1 MKTRLF
7 LVAVWTA
14 AIVTSTVADSDFSTQ
29 PRLPDDQRQTAQQA
43 ADEFKAGHFDAAAGL
58 YQSIIKAYPDS
69 LYAWSNLGATRFQ
82 QGHLDEAREAF
93 KHALTLN
100 PKDEL
105 VLVDLGIVYYQLNS
119 FPDAIR
125 FLKAA
130 IAVNP
135 NDAST
140 HNFLGSTYEK
150 AGMTQEAK
158 LEHQKASELQAKEK
172 AGEILL
178 PATRD

>member
-1 MKTRLF
+1 MVLF
-7 LVAVWTA
+7 VVGTTA
-14 AIVTSTVADSDFSTQ
+14 IMTSMASSSASDFSTQ

-69 LYAWSNLGATRFQ
+69 LYAWSNLGVTRFQ
-82 QGHLDEAREAF
+82 QGKLDDAREAF

-119 FPDAIR
+119 FPDAIQ

-130 IAVNP
+130 IALNS

-140 HNFLGSTYEK
+140 HNFLGSTYQK

-158 LEHQKASELQAKEK
+158 LEFQKASDLQAKEK
-172 AGEILL
+172 AGGIMPL
-178 PATRD
+178 PNQD